1 MNALLAARSACHGG
15 VFTVRDAAACGLDA
29 RALRRLVSTGSV
41 VRVAPSAYA
50 DGLRYA
56 AGSPEQR
63 HALAARA
70 VALTFQGRAVAS
82 HASTLT
88 VLGLP
93 VLDADLG
100 QIHLTRTG
108 DSLSRHSRHIVMHGS
123 YGAGAC
129 CPDEPCV
136 TPVLAVL
143 GNAMLS
149 STESGVTA
157 MDRALATG
165 VVTAADLRA
174 GLERLASWPGV
185 GQARLAVALADGRA
199 ESVGE
204 TRTRLL
210 LGAVGFADVVP
221 QVRITDAE
229 GHVVARVDFL
239 LGRVVVEFDG
249 AVKYEGVD
257 GRAALVA
264 EKRREDRLRSM
275 GYEVVRLVWAD
286 LDDPRRVRLLVRS
299 ALARARPAA

>member
-1 MNALLAARSACHGG
+1 MAECSPCAMRLPAASTPGPFAGWCPPARSCASH
-15 VFTVRDAAACGLDA
+15 RA
-29 RALRRLVSTGSV
+29 RMPTA
-41 VRVAPSAYA
+41 SATPP
-50 DGLRYA
+50 
-56 AGSPEQR
+56 GSPEQR

-82 HASTLT
+82 HASALT

-149 STESGVTA
+149 GTESGVTA

-210 LGAVGFADVVP
+210 LGAVGFGDVVP
-221 QVRITDAE
+221 QVRITDARGSRRRPSGLSPRPGGGRIRRRGE
-229 GHVVARVDFL
+229 VRGRRRPSSPRSVERTGCAPWVTRWCGSCGRTWTTLTGCACSCARRWPEHV
-239 LGRVVVEFDG
+239 
-249 AVKYEGVD
+249 
-257 GRAALVA
+257 
-264 EKRREDRLRSM
+264 RR
-275 GYEVVRLVWAD
+275 
-286 LDDPRRVRLLVRS
+286 RRG
-299 ALARARPAA
+299 